1 MNDSIVKL
9 VLSIYLKIHNME
21 LIGSIANRKIYYLP
35 IRNNSTWQA
44 SMPISDW
51 VVLTIAD
58 REDADLVPMVVKA
71 CLNSKVSYTCSVGAY
86 AVMTEAYFDEEIVWR
101 EVEYERKTKK
111 KFEGISPLTTA
122 HENLEEGFWFAATVA
137 NVEPFEISQ
146 VVCINLT
153 QKKVKQQLIHL
164 MEKINQG
171 WLPQ

>member
-1 MNDSIVKL
+1 
-9 VLSIYLKIHNME
+9 ME
-21 LIGSIANRKIYYLP
+21 LIGSIGRRKVYYIQ
-35 IRNNSTWQA
+35 IRNNATWEA
-44 SMPISDW
+44 SMPVRDW
-51 VVLTIAD
+51 VALTIANQ
-58 REDADLVPMVVKA
+58 EDTALVPRVIKA
-71 CLNSKVSYTCSVGAY
+71 CLNRNVSYTCSVGDFAS
-86 AVMTEAYFDEEIVWR
+86 MTEAFFDEEIVWR

-137 NVEPFEISQ
+137 NVDQFDINK
-146 VVCINLT
+146 VVCIDLT